1 MKQNDYLL
9 NIISN
14 QEFTNEDFRLVG
26 LDSTNTSLEKKDV
39 YKNLD
44 YIKNQEIF
52 QTDGVFDEY
61 KFDTFYDAVSLGY
74 NELATLDSA
83 KLLGEKL
90 VSSKYNIFA
99 DINTVNPNGEFIIH
113 KTLNNPLRQKTS
125 VWGGNQI
132 TEGPLS
138 IREIAQTQLTSYEDV
153 LKESPNDAG
162 FFGDFFGTKVL
173 ATYDSDGF
181 HTDPTTGLQVEH
193 KKGEYKYNHNGTFY
207 YEDLAG
213 RDIYG
218 KQVLSKFDV
227 ITTDG
232 STLNTYDF
240 FDSDDKEKSMTGT
253 LMKSIVKVAPAFI
266 PYVGP
271 WYIAAR
277 IGLNSMD
284 LFSKIGKM
292 VAGSDS
298 PNLSAIEGFTA
309 SLGTSTSDYAQ
320 EHLWSV
326 ENLLNMS
333 ADVFLQLA
341 EQRWLFTHLPSLLK
355 GNKLGFD
362 EEARNIWKE
371 KNVSEYL
378 KKLSQ
383 SQYGLSSDDMLQIDY
398 ALRAKAVA
406 ETNRILE
413 GILKNNYKIG
423 EYISKAYMTGITT
436 ASGYSEAKNSGAS
449 DTEATLFTLGLAAG
463 EYGILSTRL
472 GNWILPELQLE
483 KARLQKVIRTLHGL
497 NPGPAASPA
506 AKKNWAMQVIK
517 AGKDWFTSTGIDENT
532 GKVLAKHMV
541 SNSLGEG
548 FEETVEQAWLDIAKS
563 IYNFVGELR
572 GDENTLRQTW
582 RNPDGSL
589 NLANTLNDYAL
600 NFVGGLIGGGLGNLK
615 LSFKESQNIAN
626 LNDSKA
632 AYQELLYHIREGN
645 GTKLKEVASKMQLGD
660 PTKGTTLVN
669 NYSYTEG
676 TSTDNQDLQAK
687 SVFNSYIDHLTNL
700 VNMEKS
706 VKTDKGISLDLV
718 FKDLRFA
725 KLLESDVLKSYLQN
739 YHTAVVDLISTA
751 SDIEVLENKGT
762 QTDSDKLT
770 ADEVKRLNE
779 LKHTYTETKKKVEE
793 YTDGTQGLEFVK
805 DAIFEMDGG
814 VNNGYAPNNILQY
827 IQFKELSL
835 GYTREL
841 SEIPQVELEKYIKD
855 WENKAYNLK
864 DQTRALRKWFDAN
877 NTLINTHIKNHVFD
891 YLNDTDV
898 FIGKVDTAISQ
909 KIDENLRLSDSQFA
923 NFLQHLY
930 SDKSKEGADTNYSK
944 RVAIMDAL
952 TQELLDTDESFRTL
966 FDLFQA
972 VRRTENAETIAI
984 GSDYYHYVVNGEL
997 VRDLRGHLTNYSNI
1011 VNDLMYDAGFI
1022 DVDDASILSNHDLL
1036 YRKAVQQILTSP
1048 RVVDHLQ
1055 NTLKKQ
1061 GFLSHSARSFLNEFM
1076 DQYLDESDAKTQ
1088 ILDTISKIP
1097 YTPIQNL
1104 LDAVQLTLKDPSIKF
1119 STLVSALEAQA
1130 FKLSNSGTL
1139 NEFGFPSIT
1148 WEEAIQ
1154 HAEDLGNVTLSH
1166 LAAARTDLTDPQMP
1180 WGYNYTVN
1188 QLTKSDDLVTY
1199 TVDGFNLL
1207 YSDLEKQMNSLSIY
1221 KRMVRNSASQLL
1233 NSQYNTQTAILH
1245 RLVSDLKSIF
1255 FTLSTD
1261 PDNALQS
1268 WAKADEFK
1276 QALLTLLPDS
1286 GTSDL
1291 ETLKE
1296 HQGLF
1301 TDQDKLR
1308 IFQLQ
1313 FELDNA
1319 IFNFMQANKS
1329 KTTEDFITLFTK
1341 LIPTDR
1347 QILWFIREQDNYEQG
1362 NSLHIKTIFSYLAA
1376 AGSLSSASFMDFY
1389 RKSIKDQK
1397 KFIHSN
1403 GLYNALFHE
1412 VSFLSK
1418 KDLWDKM
1425 TAAYDAIQQRD
1436 LADTSVGDSRVVN
1449 KGDFYN
1455 DSDAQRN
1462 TSSALTYKDC
1472 FLTTG
1477 LSGTGKSSA
1486 NITLLLSILKNIE
1499 NITDKIAIVHKTQEQ
1514 ADDVVKY
1521 LVEEAKLGFTS
1532 DNFQAFT
1539 HESYLKHINPN
1550 ITPVDPNNPV
1560 IDKSTLEQKDDKTW
1574 HYKDEDSLND
1584 AAAKFSLVIVDEVTN
1599 ISHVDLSVHQNYINT
1614 NNIRSICLGDFNQTT
1629 LQGSFSQSDG
1639 TVEHLQ
1645 IHAHNFFQ
1653 TLNLMQSF
1661 RSTNQ
1666 LNTSSQ
1672 LEFLKAVPA
1681 ILDKEEG
1688 HYISFP
1694 EGIQAEDIIYD
1705 ELDQIQ
1711 SNYLLNDH
1719 EFGGI
1724 LVDDVNLN
1732 TLDDT
1737 DESIENLIP
1746 DDIKLAIQHMINT
1759 TSDKI
1764 LVLGNHP
1771 NNILYKYLKSLNQ
1784 ESKFEYID
1792 GVAQGRE
1799 SDYAIVITE
1808 DSDINSAELGK
1819 RYGKC
1824 LDFFKDTY
1832 TAISRARI
1840 GSIVTNPK
1848 IVNNDYSRRVF
1859 KPSKRF
1865 TVNKASVLTDQII
1878 AEFNSRTI
1886 AIFDAI
1892 LNGIEITPIN
1902 LDYEITTQESTM
1914 PLDIVELKKEIA
1926 EFKKVVEEYS
1936 EEDLVP
1942 NLPKDK
1948 YDKWIKSVEES
1959 TLSDG
1964 EKIDLLNQIK
1974 EFEQYVSTTDNNE
1987 GTDFIDADTPYTN
2000 INADQMRAPIY
2011 SFNSYLAGINEN
2023 MYIMYGTHEEKYLD
2037 PDKWGGE
2044 MLGLR
2049 GIIKMLN
2056 SDGVDLKDYYDTSD
2070 GNPKV
2075 TSKAIT
2081 ELHKLYY
2088 QLYTGQSIN
2097 SPFVPEG
2104 YKVVI
2109 GFRNTS
2115 GTDRDMHTS
2124 ANGKDG
2130 TNHRIVAYI
2139 MKDSEI
2145 KAQIPLY
2152 TLPHINAIIKSY
2164 LVGIA
2169 KLSGEELKNEL
2180 VEIYRLTNPSAYL
2193 QTKQW
2198 NYPALVKLLTIYAN
2212 NQSTELFLKKDG
2224 DQFIWESTYDS
2235 NNEYCTSIRQF
2246 LGDTSQLLGIQVAS
2260 QNKNSNGHYTY
2271 SPKPV
2276 KLVDQV
2282 NSKINPVGNIYVHPQ
2297 AFAFHSDHTI
2307 EIQVN
2312 NNETVTKVIPAGK
2325 QFVVL
2330 SQNPDIRKSNSL
2342 DKLLKQVSENKATI
2356 VYINCPTLSNNAT
2369 DSNIEELVKMFTKDV
2384 KSITSHQCILSIA
2397 QVLLDNVSTYFTN
2410 EEVFT
2415 KKDQIT
2421 LGNCIKILKE
2431 LVQGLQ
2437 EGKTWTDTTDMKSR
2451 LGINPKFE
2459 SISYGTGIKILTQR
2473 LLKKLF
2479 DDKVDNNARKDA
2491 VLVFIENLKT
2501 KSLYFSF
2508 EQDGDKR
2515 YLEGNHEG
2523 YYILNVKFDLYRGA
2537 NIQTSVPSIGTFDV
2551 YINGELRTCQE
2562 FGNITPIL
2570 NLVDT
2575 PAQQRQQQDPKP
2587 QTPMYYKVNGYD
2599 FLYKKID
2606 KSGESYVLMNNGEE
2620 YKVTLNNMTSTVD
2633 PQGQEFIT
2641 VTSLS
2646 SSHAN
2651 FKTMFK
2657 DYQKLYENNL
2667 LDEKINEDQYIALKF
2682 PDYQKQQDGTYKYD
2696 DKIYKYDSNTYTM
2709 IEQISVQQ
2717 EDSQQQLY
2725 DSLMDDGVIR
2735 DLQNLKNNYT
2745 QDMKNTIENKYAEES
2760 DFGRAV
2766 RAAAEY
2772 IFSTS
2777 DTSYNELDK
2786 LLGEYLDN
2794 FINKIYCN

>member
-44 YIKNQEIF
+44 YIRNQEMF

-83 KLLGEKL
+83 KLLGDKL

-138 IREIAQTQLTSYEDV
+138 IREIAQTQLTSYEDG

-173 ATYDSDGF
+173 ATYDSDGV

-232 STLNTYDF
+232 SALNTYDF
-240 FDSDDKEKSMTGT
+240 FDSDDKEKGMTGT
-253 LMKSIVKVAPAFI
+253 LMKSVVKVAPAFI

-298 PNLSAIEGFTA
+298 PNLSAIEGFAA

-326 ENLLNMS
+326 ENLLNMG

-362 EEARNIWKE
+362 EKARDIWKE

-383 SQYGLSSDDMLQIDY
+383 RQYGLQSDDMLQIDY
-398 ALRAKAVA
+398 ALRAKAVG
-406 ETNRILE
+406 ETNRVLE
-413 GILKNNYKIG
+413 GILKDNYKIG

-449 DTEATLFTLGLAAG
+449 DTEAMLFTLGLAAG

-497 NPGPAASPA
+497 NPGPAAPPA

-517 AGKDWFTSTGIDENT
+517 AGKDWFTSAGFDENT

-589 NLANTLNDYAL
+589 NIANTLNDYAL

-669 NYSYTEG
+669 DYAYAEG

-687 SVFNSYIDHLTNL
+687 SVFNGYIDHLTKL
-700 VNMEKS
+700 VNMERS
-706 VKTDKGISLDLV
+706 VKNDKGISLDLV

-725 KLLESDVLKSYLQN
+725 KLLESEILKSYLQN

-835 GYTREL
+835 GYTRKL
-841 SEIPQVELEKYIKD
+841 NEIPKVELEKYIKD

-891 YLNDTDV
+891 YLNDADV

-909 KIDENLRLSDSQFA
+909 KIDENLRVGDSQFA

-930 SDKSKEGADTNYSK
+930 SDKSKEDADTNYSK

-952 TQELLDTDESFRTL
+952 TQELVDTDETFRPL

-972 VRRTENAETIAI
+972 VRRTENAATIAL
-984 GSDYYHYVVNGEL
+984 GSDYYNPVVNGQ
-997 VRDLRGHLTNYSNI
+997 VVTDLRGNSTTYANI
-1011 VNDLMYDAGFI
+1011 VENLMYDAGLMEI
-1022 DVDDASILSNHDLL
+1022 NDASILSNHDLL
-1036 YRKAVQQILTSP
+1036 YRKAVRQILTNP

-1055 NTLKKQ
+1055 NTLKNQ

-1076 DQYLDESDAKTQ
+1076 DQYLDESEAKTQ

-1104 LDAVQLTLKDPSIKF
+1104 LDDVQLTLKDSSIKF

-1139 NEFGFPSIT
+1139 NEFGFPAVT

-1199 TVDGFNLL
+1199 TVDGFNML

-1233 NSQYNTQTAILH
+1233 NSQYNTQASILH

-1261 PDNALQS
+1261 PDNALQN
-1268 WAKADEFK
+1268 WEKADEFK
-1276 QALLTLLPDS
+1276 QALLTLLPES

-1296 HQGLF
+1296 HKGLF

-1329 KTTEDFITLFTK
+1329 KTSEDFITLFTK

-1347 QILWFIREQDNYEQG
+1347 QRLWFIREQDNYEQG
-1362 NSLHIKTIFSYLAA
+1362 NNLHIKTIFSYLAA

-1436 LADTSVGDSRVVN
+1436 LADTNVSDSRVIN

-1455 DSDAQRN
+1455 DSDAKRN

-1486 NITLLLSILKNIE
+1486 NITLLLSILKNVG
-1499 NITDKIAIVHKTQEQ
+1499 NLTNKIAIVHKTQEQ

-1521 LVEEAKLGFTS
+1521 LVEEAGLGLTS

-1539 HESYLKHINPN
+1539 HESYLNHINPN
-1550 ITPVDPNNPV
+1550 IIPVDPNNPV
-1560 IDKSTLEQKDDKTW
+1560 IDESTLEQKDDKTW
-1574 HYKDEDSLND
+1574 HYKEEDSLNES
-1584 AAAKFSLVIVDEVTN
+1584 AAKFSLVIVDEVTN

-1629 LQGSFSQSDG
+1629 LQGSFTQADG
-1639 TVEHLQ
+1639 IVEHLQ

-1653 TLNLMQSF
+1653 TLSLMQSF

-1666 LNTSSQ
+1666 LNTNSQ

-1681 ILDKEEG
+1681 ILAKEEG
-1688 HYISFP
+1688 HYIKG
-1694 EGIQAEDIIYD
+1694 EGAVDMIYD
-1705 ELDQIQ
+1705 EDDQIQ

-1724 LVDDVNLN
+1724 LVDDVDLN
-1732 TLDDT
+1732 TLNSDT
-1737 DESIENLIP
+1737 DIEKIP
-1746 DDIKLAIQHMINT
+1746 EDIKLAIQHMLNT

-1764 LVLGNHP
+1764 FVLGNHP
-1771 NNILYKYLKSLNQ
+1771 NNVLYKYLKSLNQ

-1819 RYGKC
+1819 RYGEC

-1848 IVNNDYSRRVF
+1848 IVNSEYSKRVF
-1859 KPSKRF
+1859 KPSKKF

-1878 AEFNSRTI
+1878 SEFNSKTI
-1886 AIFDAI
+1886 AIFDSI
-1892 LNGIEITPIN
+1892 LTGVEITPIN
-1902 LDYEITTQESTM
+1902 LDYEITTQESKM
-1914 PLDIVELKKEIA
+1914 PLDITQLKKEIA
-1926 EFKKVVEEYS
+1926 EFKKEVEEYIK
-1936 EEDLVP
+1936 EDLVP

-1948 YDKWIKSVEES
+1948 YDKWIESVEKS
-1959 TLSDG
+1959 TLPDG

-1974 EFEQYVSTTDNNE
+1974 EFEQYVPTTNNNE
-1987 GTDFIDADTPYTN
+1987 GTNFMDADIPYTN
-2000 INADQMRAPIY
+2000 TKEDQMIAPIY
-2011 SFNSYLAGINEN
+2011 SFNSYLAGINEE
-2023 MYIMYGTHEEKYLD
+2023 MHIMYGTSEEKSTEPND
-2037 PDKWGGE
+2037 WGGE

-2056 SDGVDLKDYYDTSD
+2056 SEGVDLKDYYDKSSD
-2070 GNPKV
+2070 KPEVK
-2075 TSKAIT
+2075 SKAIT

-2088 QLYTGQSIN
+2088 QLYTGQPIK
-2097 SPFVPEG
+2097 SPFVPKG

-2115 GTDRDMHTS
+2115 GTKRDMHTS
-2124 ANGKDG
+2124 ANGKNG

-2145 KAQIPLY
+2145 KVQIPLY
-2152 TLPHINAIIKSY
+2152 TLPNINAIIKSY
-2164 LVGIA
+2164 LVGVGELSETEADQAVNEIQGLNDPSD
-2169 KLSGEELKNEL
+2169 KLQ
-2180 VEIYRLTNPSAYL
+2180 YL
-2193 QTKQW
+2193 QSKNWDYT
-2198 NYPALVKLLTIYAN
+2198 ALVKLLTIYTN
-2212 NQSTELFLKKDG
+2212 SGSDELFLKKDG
-2224 DQFIWESTYDS
+2224 DQFIWESTYDPDA
-2235 NNEYCTSIRQF
+2235 EYCTSIRQL
-2246 LGDTSQLLGIQVAS
+2246 LGDASQLFGIQVAS
-2260 QNKNSNGHYTY
+2260 QTKDSNGYYTY
-2271 SPKPV
+2271 SPEPV
-2276 KLVDQV
+2276 KLVEQV
-2282 NSKINPVGNIYVHPQ
+2282 NSSKNRVGNIYVHPH

-2307 EIQVN
+2307 EIKVN
-2312 NNETVTKVIPAGK
+2312 NSEVIKKTIPAGK

-2330 SQNPDIRKSNSL
+2330 SQNPDIRSDYSL
-2342 DKLLKQVSENKATI
+2342 DRLLKEVSENKATI
-2356 VYINCPTLSNNAT
+2356 VYINCPILNNNAT
-2369 DSNIEELVKMFTKDV
+2369 DNIEGLVRMFSKDV

-2397 QVLLDNVSTYFTN
+2397 NALLDDNVSKYFTN
-2410 EEVFT
+2410 DIIFT
-2415 KKDQIT
+2415 EKERPK
-2421 LGNCIKILKE
+2421 LRNSIKILKE

-2437 EGKTWTDTTDMKSR
+2437 AGKTWTDTTDMKQQ
-2451 LGINPKFE
+2451 LGVNPRF
-2459 SISYGTGIKILTQR
+2459 SSVSYGTGVKILTQR
-2473 LLKKLF
+2473 LLTKLF
-2479 DDKVDNNARKDA
+2479 DNKVSDSTRTDA
-2491 VLVFIENLKT
+2491 VTQLFENLKG
-2501 KSLYFSF
+2501 KPLYFSF
-2508 EQDGDKR
+2508 EQHGDKQ
-2515 YLEGNHEG
+2515 YLEGSYEG
-2523 YYILNVKFDLYRGA
+2523 YYNLNVTFDLEAGS
-2537 NIQTSVPSIGTFDV
+2537 IQATVSNIGTFDV

-2575 PAQQRQQQDPKP
+2575 PIQQRQQQGPKP
-2587 QTPMYYKVNGYD
+2587 QTSMYYKVNGYD

-2620 YKVTLNNMTSTVD
+2620 YKVSLNNMTSTVD
-2633 PQGQEFIT
+2633 PQGQEFTT
-2641 VTSLS
+2641 VTSIS

-2651 FKTMFK
+2651 FKTMFN

-2667 LDEKINEDQYIALKF
+2667 LDEKIDEDQYISLKF

-2696 DKIYKYDSNTYTM
+2696 DKVYEYDSNTYSM
-2709 IEQISVQQ
+2709 IEQVPIEQGGAQQ
-2717 EDSQQQLY
+2717 ELY
-2725 DSLMDDGVIR
+2725 NNLINNEIVIKNLQILEDGKAEDTLNDIR
-2735 DLQNLKNNYT
+2735 ETYKS
-2745 QDMKNTIENKYAEES
+2745 ES
-2760 DFGRAV
+2760 DFDRAV

-2777 DTSYNELDK
+2777 DTSYNELDE
-2786 LLGEYLDN
+2786 LLGKYLDN